1 VVDRRNIDPVNSTMR
16 DIFFNVQRARASALR
31 AANAYAEFAPDDS
44 SRAEAL
50 SLEGYSYVLFAE
62 VYCSGV
68 PVSSFDAAGNVVP
81 GLPLNTKQLLDTAI
95 LRFTQARQIASAAGS
110 DYLENLAR
118 VGQAR
123 ALVFQ
128 NTSNL
133 AAAAAL
139 VASVPGDFTYRIFSS
154 ENTDRQNN
162 GIFEFNWNE
171 GRWTQAN
178 NEGINGLP
186 FRNGDPRTPFV
197 DLDVGFDGRTAL
209 FGTLKYADRN
219 ASVVLA
225 SGLEARLIEAEA
237 ALAAGN
243 SSLFLSTLNA
253 LRASQTG
260 LAPLT
265 DPATATGRVDL
276 LFRER
281 AFWLYLTSHRLAD
294 LRRLARPT
302 AQGGYGRSAESV
314 FPTGTYR
321 GRGGGVYGT
330 DVNFPIPVE
339 ETNNPNFTGCL
350 DRNP

>member
-1 VVDRRNIDPVNSTMR
+1 MR

-31 AANAYAEFAPDDS
+31 AGNAFTEFAADDS
-44 SRAEAL
+44 SYAEAL
-50 SLEGYSYVLFAE
+50 SLEGYSYLLFAE
-62 VYCSGV
+62 IYCSGV

-95 LRFTQARQIASAAGS
+95 LRFTKARQIATAGGS
-110 DYLENLAR
+110 DYLDNLAR
-118 VGQAR
+118 IGQAR

-128 NTSNL
+128 NSSNL

-139 VASVPGDFTYRIFSS
+139 VANVPDDYTYRIFSS

-171 GRWTQAN
+171 ARWTQAS
-178 NEGINGLP
+178 NEGLNGLP
-186 FRNGDPRTPFV
+186 FRNGDPRTPFA
-197 DLDVGFDGRTAL
+197 DLGVGFDGRTEL
-209 FGTLKYADRN
+209 YGTLKYSDRN

-225 SGLEARLIEAEA
+225 SGVEARLIESEA
-237 ALAAGN
+237 ALAGGN
-243 SSLFLSTLNA
+243 SGLFLTTLNA
-253 LRASQTG
+253 LRATQPG
-260 LAPLT
+260 LAPLA

-281 AFWLYLTSHRLAD
+281 AYWLFLTAHRLGD

-302 AQGGYGRSAESV
+302 AQGGYGRNPESV
-314 FPTGTYR
+314 FPTGTYS

-339 ETNNPNFTGCL
+339 EKNNPNFTGCL